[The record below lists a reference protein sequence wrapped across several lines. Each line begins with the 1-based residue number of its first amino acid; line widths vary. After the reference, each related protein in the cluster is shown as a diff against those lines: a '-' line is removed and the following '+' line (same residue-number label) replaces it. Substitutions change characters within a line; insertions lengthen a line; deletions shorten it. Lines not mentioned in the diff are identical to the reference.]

1 MLGSMSWDRLFM
13 LLVAALVVLGPD
25 RLPGAVSWA
34 TRTLGQVRDAVNGAA
49 DQAKTQF
56 GPELAAMREPLAV
69 LAETR
74 AQLRDLSAAALFT
87 DPPPS
92 PADPA
97 PGAASAPLAHPPF
110 DPHTT

>member
-56 GPELAAMREPLAV
+56 GPNWPRCANP
-69 LAETR
+69 
-74 AQLRDLSAAALFT
+74 
-87 DPPPS
+87 
-92 PADPA
+92 
-97 PGAASAPLAHPPF
+97 
-110 DPHTT
+110 